1 LIAVKARPIDRWI
14 REQEERQSL
23 ESAVVRIVL
32 HGRPEVPRE
41 ATAKE
46 RRELSAWSEQRKVPK
61 RSGGDSGNVHC
72 RKKAAQPSSS
82 SRTRS

>member
-1 LIAVKARPIDRWI
+1 MLPDPATEPCRPPRIRLIAVKARPIDRWI

-61 RSGGDSGNVHC
+61 RSGGDST
-72 RKKAAQPSSS
+72 A
-82 SRTRS
+82 